1 MSASGAPRRIVIA
14 GGGIAGVTAAE
25 TLRRGG
31 FDGDLVIVGDEPH
44 AAYSRPA
51 LSKAALIEPGDGA
64 ADTAAHRLPDPEHGA
79 TELRGVAVSGL
90 DPDRSTLRL
99 QGGEELP
106 FDRLLVATGSRARR
120 LSDARAEFTLRG
132 LDDAIEL
139 RRRLSERPEVV
150 VIGGGPL
157 GMEIASGCL
166 ASGCRVTLIARS
178 APLSSQLGA
187 HLGHA
192 LTEAGRAAGLRLRL
206 AQRVGIEDVERGDG
220 AGGARVR
227 LVGTDADA
235 DSGTVLEA
243 PLVIS
248 AVGDLPNLEW
258 LAPSGLLRGG
268 ELRVDSRGRATD
280 RIAAAGDV
288 AAFPGRGGHRRLPLW
303 TSAIEQAKV
312 AALALLHGEAA
323 AELDP
328 HPYFWTEQFGIALK
342 VCGELPVAGA
352 PEILDGAVLERSA
365 LLRWAHPDG
374 TATAA
379 ALGYRIPVP
388 RLRALS
394 RPPVA
399 ANV

>member
-1 MSASGAPRRIVIA
+1 MPGDADRPER
-14 GGGIAGVTAAE
+14 AAE
-25 TLRRGG
+25 FAARG
-31 FDGDLVIVGDEPH
+31 
-44 AAYSRPA
+44 
-51 LSKAALIEPGDGA
+51 
-64 ADTAAHRLPDPEHGA
+64 
-79 TELRGVAVSGL
+79 
-90 DPDRSTLRL
+90 
-99 QGGEELP
+99 
-106 FDRLLVATGSRARR
+106 
-120 LSDARAEFTLRG
+120 
-132 LDDAIEL
+132 
-139 RRRLSERPEVV
+139 
-150 VIGGGPL
+150 
-157 GMEIASGCL
+157 
-166 ASGCRVTLIARS
+166 
-178 APLSSQLGA
+178 
-187 HLGHA
+187 HLGQA

-206 AQRVGIEDVERGDG
+206 AQRVGIEDVEQGDG

-227 LVGTDADA
+227 LVGADTDA

-312 AALALLHGEAA
+312 AALALLQGEAA

-352 PEILDGAVLERSA
+352 PEILDGAVSERSA

-388 RLRALS
+388 RLRVLS

>member
-31 FDGDLVIVGDEPH
+31 FDGELVIVGDEPH

-51 LSKAALIEPGDGA
+51 LSKAALLEPGDSGA
-64 ADTAAHRLPDPEHGA
+64 GTAAHRLPDPEHGA

-90 DPDRSTLRL
+90 DLDRSTLRL
-99 QGGEELP
+99 RGGEELP

-178 APLSSQLGA
+178 APLSSQLGG
-187 HLGHA
+187 HLGQA

-227 LVGTDADA
+227 LVGADTDA

-312 AALALLHGEAA
+312 AALALLQGEAA

-352 PEILDGAVLERSA
+352 PEILDGAVSERSA

-388 RLRALS
+388 RLRVLS